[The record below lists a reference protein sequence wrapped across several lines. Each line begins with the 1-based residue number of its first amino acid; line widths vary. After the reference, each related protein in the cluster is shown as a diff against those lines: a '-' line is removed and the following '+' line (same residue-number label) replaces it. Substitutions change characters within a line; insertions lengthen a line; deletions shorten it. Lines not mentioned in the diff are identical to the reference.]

1 MVDATKV
8 SSIKI
13 KTEYTGEREYPIF
26 TRPDGKTAQCAI
38 ILGGNGSGKSTL
50 ARALSTE
57 TGKTKF
63 LNKEANKE
71 EEDLG
76 SDFSN
81 VHVFNEEYVIKNFR
95 ASPEDSLDPVVM
107 LGYSVVVN
115 DYINELKN
123 SISLINEKIESLK
136 NQYLSDVI
144 SDELAN
150 VDIPHLDFTLKDYV
164 KALLENEF
172 LIEEEL
178 LFYNDES
185 GAESRIYLY
194 DLIDDTMLDGKSIS
208 KEEYA
213 QCIANGFQRRFIDI
227 CKKIDQNA
235 SNGYSVTFIKN
246 KIYKA
251 NKSLRENRDS
261 IGRGVDGDAIIEA
274 YKGVD
279 DNWRKL
285 SYWVMF
291 LVYKEYNSVFQKISS
306 RIVSSEDRE
315 LFKEYK
321 RKIVGLEAD
330 LLVRERM
337 LEEINRKNSADSVI
351 EYINRLLGIVFGQ
364 EVMQVKP
371 AKNHGYYVK
380 NRQELVKPSRLS
392 VGEQNILS
400 LCYFFATLAQGKNFT
415 TYVQS
420 ENGENL
426 EFSLMENQIVVLDD
440 PVSSFDDS
448 NKYGVTSLLG
458 YLCQSIL
465 DKSSKMKLVIMT
477 HDLSFAANMEKM
489 IKAIDDSKLSCLEL
503 QKDSSDVLI
512 KSKFEDIDRYA
523 GMLRII
529 YDFAVSTQKSAVV
542 PVPNDVRRV
551 WEAFLMFELGMAS
564 IAEMGA
570 MKNLSASFAKDQR
583 IERFVRIFIPQ
594 LFINTD
600 SHAKSQVING
610 NLYLTPN
617 LVGKPYK
624 DFVKSIVCCMH
635 IIAPRHIA
643 WRMKKYKGE
652 EKKILDFVDALDKL
666 LKDVLSIT
674 DRAVALETLEIFGG
688 VQRLHRARDCRVR
701 VLSGI
706 RRQATKR

>member
-63 LNKEANKE
+63 LNKE

-123 SISLINEKIESLK
+123 SISLINAKIESLK

-185 GAESRIYLY
+185 GGGSRIYLY
-194 DLIDDTMLDGKSIS
+194 DFIDDNMLDGKSIS

-213 QCIANGFQRRFIDI
+213 RCIASGFQRRFIDI
-227 CKKIDQNA
+227 CKEIDQNA

-274 YKGVD
+274 YEGVE

-306 RIVSSEDRE
+306 RIMSSEDRE

-321 RKIVGLEAD
+321 RKIVGLEGN
-330 LLVRERM
+330 LLAQERK
-337 LEEINRKNSADSVI
+337 LEEINRKNSTGPVI
-351 EYINRLLGIVFGQ
+351 DYINRLLGIVLGK
-364 EVMQVKP
+364 EAMQVKP

-380 NRQELVKPSRLS
+380 NGQELVKPSRLS

-415 TYVQS
+415 AHIQR
-420 ENGENL
+420 NL

-458 YLCQSIL
+458 YLCQSVL
-465 DKSSKMKLVIMT
+465 SKASRTKLIIMT

-512 KSKFEDIDRYA
+512 KSKFKDIDRYA
-523 GMLRII
+523 DMLGIM
-529 YDFAVSTQKSAVV
+529 YDFAVSSQKSAVV
-542 PVPNDVRRV
+542 PAPNDVRRV
-551 WEAFLMFELGMAS
+551 WEAFLMFELGETS
-564 IAEMGA
+564 IANMDSLKKMSGCFS
-570 MKNLSASFAKDQR
+570 KNQK
-583 IERFVRIFIPQ
+583 IERFMRVFIPQ
-594 LFINTD
+594 LFINND
-600 SHAKSQVING
+600 SHAKSQVMNG
-610 NLYLTPN
+610 NLYLTPT
-617 LVGKPYK
+617 LEGKPYE
-624 DFVKSIVCCMH
+624 DFVKNIVCFMH
-635 IIAPRHIA
+635 LVSPRHIA
-643 WRMKKYKGE
+643 WRMKKTQE
-652 EKKILDFVDALDKL
+652 ENVHESVAKLDNLVREVLDDPKI
-666 LKDVLSIT
+666 
-674 DRAVALETLEIFGG
+674 VAATSSWQGIQGL
-688 VQRLHRARDCRVR
+688 RRARHRGGRVP
-701 VLSGI
+701 LSL
-706 RRQATKR
+706 RQ

>member
-1 MVDATKV
+1 MVDAMEV
-8 SSIKI
+8 LSIKI
-13 KTEYTGEREYPIF
+13 ETEYAGEKEYPIF

-38 ILGGNGSGKSTL
+38 ILGKNGSGKSTL

-63 LNKEANKE
+63 LNKNKE

-76 SDFSN
+76 IDFSN

-95 ASPEDSLDPVVM
+95 IYEKASLEPIILLGNVGERLDRLAEIEKNIESCGMGISSLKDDILRRVFHDD
-107 LGYSVVVN
+107 YSVSTDEVCDFTIGEYVYSCIENELEGKNNIDEHIWDN
-115 DYINELKN
+115 DPSGYINIFEETGYTTDTYLRWVALDYSSVWSEVKEEFDDTNEMGRLAWDGESEMRVCHMELTRQLDSFRDAN
-123 SISLINEKIESLK
+123 NNYTSLGISGW
-136 NQYLSDVI
+136 
-144 SDELAN
+144 
-150 VDIPHLDFTLKDYV
+150 
-164 KALLENEF
+164 LLE
-172 LIEEEL
+172 
-178 LFYNDES
+178 
-185 GAESRIYLY
+185 
-194 DLIDDTMLDGKSIS
+194 
-208 KEEYA
+208 
-213 QCIANGFQRRFIDI
+213 QRRKMAKLVSCFIYDI
-227 CKKIDQNA
+227 YPNLHTESEYGFSSAYERQKFQDLKQQRMSLEAQYKSEYENLIIYQKE
-235 SNGYSVTFIKN
+235 YSV
-246 KIYKA
+246 
-251 NKSLRENRDS
+251 
-261 IGRGVDGDAIIEA
+261 
-274 YKGVD
+274 
-279 DNWRKL
+279 
-285 SYWVMF
+285 
-291 LVYKEYNSVFQKISS
+291 
-306 RIVSSEDRE
+306 
-315 LFKEYK
+315 
-321 RKIVGLEAD
+321 
-330 LLVRERM
+330 
-337 LEEINRKNSADSVI
+337 DSVI
-351 EYINRLLGIVFGQ
+351 QYINQLLHIVFG
-364 EVMQVKP
+364 ENNICLETDSNFGYKVKVGDGEISP
-371 AKNHGYYVK
+371 K
-380 NRQELVKPSRLS
+380 RLS
-392 VGEQNILS
+392 IGEQNILS
-400 LCYFFATLAQGKNFT
+400 LCYFFASLCEDENFDRLFT
-415 TYVQS
+415 K
-420 ENGENL
+420 
-426 EFSLMENQIVVLDD
+426 NQIVILDD
-440 PVSSFDDS
+440 PVSSFDDD

-465 DKSSKMKLVIMT
+465 DKESQTKLIIMT
-477 HDLSFAANMEKM
+477 HDSSFALNMSRM
-489 IKAIDDSKLSCLEL
+489 IKAIDSTKLFCWEI
-503 QKDSSDVLI
+503 QKDSSESLKI
-512 KSKFEDIDRYA
+512 SKFEDIDRYA
-523 GMLRII
+523 GILRSM
-529 YDFAVSTQKSAVV
+529 YDFALQEEESLEA
-542 PVPNDVRRV
+542 PPPNDVRRV

-706 RRQATKR
+706 RRQDTKR